1 MVGYEGLVPPK
12 RVVPPAPQW
21 VKDAVGT
28 HRAEFSTVDKTFKLI
43 KWPSEPPLG
52 SLLESLSQEPS
63 FQLERL
69 KDGWH
74 QSDMPRVHPWS
85 TVVKLWLPARVIR
98 WGSTES

>member
-1 MVGYEGLVPPK
+1 MDGREFVRQTAEHLGIVDPP
-12 RVVPPAPQW
+12 R
-21 VKDAVGT
+21 
-28 HRAEFSTVDKTFKLI
+28 LI
-43 KWPSEPPLG
+43 KWPTEPPLG

-74 QSDMPRVHPWS
+74 QSGMSRMHPWS